1 MSGKNQFWNYDYNA
15 AQRNREI
22 VDSYQQT
29 NEARLD
35 SQQAQFEAS
44 MANGR
49 VNRIQM
55 QLNNTI
61 NSHKKVVADYEQ
73 RLEGFRLNFFK
84 IMMQSNI
91 FYRTINRLQEEW
103 PDQKDHILDEIQLS
117 AHLLPRPERN
127 APHVQLS
134 INTSIPMVLKRHGQV
149 RAELLVLSLLHLK
162 QVKLLKC
169 LRLNSII

>member
-1 MSGKNQFWNYDYNA
+1 MSGKNPFWNYDYNA

-22 VDSYQQT
+22 VDSYQQA

-44 MANGR
+44 MSNDR

-73 RLEGFRLNFFK
+73 RLHNTKTVAFK
-84 IMMQSNI
+84 LAI
-91 FYRTINRLQEEW
+91 R
-103 PDQKDHILDEIQLS
+103 
-117 AHLLPRPERN
+117 
-127 APHVQLS
+127 
-134 INTSIPMVLKRHGQV
+134 
-149 RAELLVLSLLHLK
+149 
-162 QVKLLKC
+162 
-169 LRLNSII
+169 

>member
-1 MSGKNQFWNYDYNA
+1 MSGKNPFWNYDYNA

-22 VDSYQQT
+22 VDSYQQA

-35 SQQAQFEAS
+35 SQQSQFEAS
-44 MANGR
+44 MANDR
-49 VNRIQM
+49 VSRIQM

-91 FYRTINRLQEEW
+91 LNANQ
-103 PDQKDHILDEIQLS
+103 QLP
-117 AHLLPRPERN
+117 AFLIRR
-127 APHVQLS
+127 
-134 INTSIPMVLKRHGQV
+134 
-149 RAELLVLSLLHLK
+149 
-162 QVKLLKC
+162 
-169 LRLNSII
+169 